1 MPIKHHNVVK
11 AIRFAVRLDFKML
24 AASQLAAKALA
35 SGFWPCTP
43 NTGRLAPL
51 RLNWTGLAPL
61 RFHCEYPMREP
72 SGMIRIAIR
81 ISWPPTSLFHI
92 QHPTVGIPQW
102 TSQIRLTRARQTNDP
117 TILFASYQALGHG
130 TRVHDVCD
138 SSFRLSLCR

>member
-1 MPIKHHNVVK
+1 MVRRSVGLQDVSRVPISRKG
-11 AIRFAVRLDFKML
+11 
-24 AASQLAAKALA
+24 ASQR
-35 SGFWPCTP
+35 FWPCTP
-43 NTGRLAPL
+43 NTGRLAPLRLNWTGLAPL

-72 SGMIRIAIR
+72 SRMIRIAIR

-92 QHPTVGIPQW
+92 RHPTVGIPQW

-130 TRVHDVCD
+130 TRVHDDCD